1 MRFRCLMA
9 QSAGVKLLSGHVMYL
24 ATHSLQGLERE
35 VGMRLFFI
43 CASAVAVYA
52 DLYAHICMKPHKKSA
67 KCMRISAYMRKTAYM
82 RKNAY
87 AHMKIQLKCATRSD
101 LTLNEVDYGLT
112 DHHFK

>member
-1 MRFRCLMA
+1 MHFRCLMA

-52 DLYAHICMKPHKKSA
+52 DLYAHIRMKPHKKIRKVYA
-67 KCMRISAYMRKTAYM
+67 DIRI
-82 RKNAY
+82 Y
-87 AHMKIQLKCATRSD
+87 AENRIYAEKRICSYENSTQVCHPIRF
-101 LTLNEVDYGLT
+101 NPE
-112 DHHFK
+112 